1 MINIIKADLFRIFNL
16 KVYKETLI
24 ASLVVLIITVVF
36 INFKVGSI
44 SLLSFF
50 DSSYVKR
57 EFLISYIYEGGFNAA
72 LKSSFSTIF
81 FMIIIS
87 VILTSKVISDKLKSG
102 IYKTTVP
109 YGYKRY
115 KIYIGNLIAIMIS
128 MSFILISVFLV
139 SFIITKILYFD
150 EIIITSKGITL
161 IIVSLCTY
169 LIGVFSIISL
179 YSLITLICKSTWFTI
194 CIFIIFTFITTVL
207 GSIIP
212 INIQNFMIVPLL
224 RLVAS
229 ENSFEFFYIGI
240 KNGLIIG
247 LVFITL
253 GVFIFNKEEI
263 R

>member
-16 KVYKETLI
+16 KVYKKTII
-24 ASLVVLIITVVF
+24 AAVIVSIVTILFV
-36 INFKVGSI
+36 NFKIGTI
-44 SLLSFF
+44 SFLSFL
-50 DSSYVKR
+50 DSRGVKR
-57 EFLISYIYEGGFNAA
+57 EFLINYIYEGGFTAA

-87 VILTSKVISDKLKSG
+87 IVLTSNVISDKLKSG
-102 IYKTTVP
+102 IYKTTIP
-109 YGYKRY
+109 YGYKRC
-115 KIYIGNLIAIMIS
+115 KVYIGNVIAIMIS
-128 MSFILISVFLV
+128 MSYILASVFLV
-139 SFIITKILYFD
+139 SFIITKTLYFD

-169 LIGVFSIISL
+169 LIGIFSIISL
-179 YSLITLICKSTWFTI
+179 YSLITIICKSTWFTI

-212 INIQNFMIVPLL
+212 SNIQNFMIVPLL

-240 KNGLIIG
+240 KNGLII
-247 LVFITL
+247 LVACVLL
-253 GVFIFNKEEI
+253 GAFIFNKEEI